1 MKRLFLAAATLSLA
15 ACTTSNPDVVRRYDA
30 QRMSQVY
37 DATVLSVRP
46 VTVDGSQS
54 GIGAGAGAVAGGVA
68 GSSIGGHRDSIVA
81 GVLGAVIGG
90 VIGNAVERG
99 TTRENAVEILV
110 QLRNGER
117 RSVIQA
123 VGTETYAVGEPVV
136 LVTTAGRTR
145 VSRAPGGYAPAPG
158 TYQTPPTGYP
168 APAGYPDA
176 PVQPVYPSSGPVPPR
191 S

>member
-1 MKRLFLAAATLSLA
+1 MKHLFLAAAAVALA

-46 VTVDGSQS
+46 VTVEGSQS
-54 GIGAGAGAVAGGVA
+54 GLGAGAGAVAGGVA
-68 GSSIGGHRDSIVA
+68 GSSIGGHRDSIVG
-81 GVLGAVIGG
+81 GVVGAVVGG

-99 TTRENAVEILV
+99 ATRENAVEILV

-123 VGTETYAVGEPVV
+123 IGSESYGVGEPVV
-136 LVTTAGRTR
+136 LVTTGGRTR
-145 VSRAPGGYAPAPG
+145 VSRAPSGYAPAPE
-158 TYQTPPTGYP
+158 TTYP
-168 APAGYPDA
+168 APAGYPNA
-176 PVQPVYPSSGPVPPR
+176 PVQPVYPQSGPVPPR